1 MRIDVTKNGPYR
13 VTGHVPMARQII
25 ETDDAGTP
33 VRWAQGEEYPVSG
46 EYYLCRCGKS
56 ANKPFCDGTHKQ
68 AGFDGTE
75 TASQEPYLAQADE
88 FDGPEVALF
97 DAPDLCSY
105 ARFCDAN
112 GQIWNLAEV
121 PGAQDEVRGQA
132 GDCPSGRLQAW
143 DLRAQLPVEP
153 DLPPSIGV
161 VSDPAL
167 GVAGPLW
174 IRGRIPVT
182 AADGTEYEVRNR
194 MTLCRCGASWNKP
207 FCDGSHAA
215 TGFQDTRPGTAGQEV
230 PSPRRAED
238 SRLNAGSL
246 TS

>member
-13 VTGHVPMARQII
+13 VTGNVPLARQVI
-25 ETDDAGTP
+25 ETDDQGTP
-33 VRWAQGEEYPVSG
+33 VRWAQGEEFQTDR
-46 EYYLCRCGKS
+46 EYFLCRCGRS
-56 ANKPFCDGTHKQ
+56 ANKPFCDGTHKRV
-68 AGFDGTE
+68 GFDGTE
-75 TASQEPYLAQADE
+75 AASTEPYLAQADE
-88 FDGPEVALF
+88 FDGPEVALL
-97 DAPDLCSY
+97 DAPSLCAY

-112 GQIWNLAEV
+112 GQIWNLVEV
-121 PGAQDEVRGQA
+121 AGTEDEVRRQA

-143 DLRAQLPVEP
+143 DLESRTPMEP

-182 AADGTEYEVRNR
+182 AADGTEYETRNR

-215 TGFQDTRPGTAGQEV
+215 IGFQEGRPATAEGAV
-230 PSPRRAED
+230 PGPRPADD
-238 SRLNAGSL
+238 SRHPVP
-246 TS
+246 